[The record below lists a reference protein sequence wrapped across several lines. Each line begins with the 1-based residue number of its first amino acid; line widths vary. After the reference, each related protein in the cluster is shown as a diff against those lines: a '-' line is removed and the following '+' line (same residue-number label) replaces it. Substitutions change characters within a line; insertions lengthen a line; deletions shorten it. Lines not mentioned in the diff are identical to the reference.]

1 MLTKFHSFAGIRARH
16 QKELETLTLV
26 AQPLKTLKLFI
37 LAVIE
42 YLRRSVAYLLA
53 HGGWLMFLS
62 ATIVLAGVLLL
73 TVDGPHGKV
82 ITLLI
87 F

>member
-1 MLTKFHSFAGIRARH
+1 MLTMFHSFAGIRARH
-16 QKELETLTLV
+16 QIELENLTLV

-37 LAVIE
+37 FAVIE

-62 ATIVLAGVLLL
+62 TITVLAGVLLL

-82 ITLLI
+82 IILLI